1 MLCCWLKKNTA
12 SSCTVHKTDPI
23 NFLNLNLT
31 LGLNPFRNLDFMQ
44 LFYNPYLDKSV
55 SQFTFPEEESKHIIK
70 VLRKKTDD
78 ILHITNGKG
87 QLFEAKIMD
96 ANPKRCKAQVI
107 SKANKH
113 QGRYWFHLVVAPP
126 KSNDRYEWILEK
138 ATEIGVNEITPI
150 ICERSERKT
159 VKHERSEKVVQS
171 AMKQSLRS
179 YLPQLNEAIPFKDYL
194 QQDKKGLLFIAH
206 CADDERVDLKR
217 RVAPDSDIT
226 VLIGPEGDF
235 SDIEIKAAEDKGFLP
250 VSLGEARL
258 RTETAAIVACTTV
271 NNINNS

>member
-1 MLCCWLKKNTA
+1 
-12 SSCTVHKTDPI
+12 
-23 NFLNLNLT
+23 
-31 LGLNPFRNLDFMQ
+31 LGFGILYFSPMQ
-44 LFYNPYLDKSV
+44 LFYNPDLDNSV
-55 SQFTFPEEESKHIIK
+55 SQFTFPDNESKHIIK

-87 QLFEAKIMD
+87 QMFEAKIID

-107 SKANKH
+107 SNAKKH
-113 QGRYWFHLVVAPP
+113 RGMYWFHLVVAPP
-126 KSNDRYEWILEK
+126 KSNDRFEWFLEK

-159 VKHERSEKVVQS
+159 VKHERSEKIVQS

-179 YLPQLNEAIPFKDYL
+179 YLPRLNEAISFKDYL
-194 QQDKKGLLFIAH
+194 EKEHKGLLFIAH
-206 CADDERVDLKR
+206 CTDDEKVELKR
-217 RVAPDSDIT
+217 RVAPDHDIT

-235 SDIEIKAAEDKGFLP
+235 SDTEIKSALDKGFVG

-271 NNINNS
+271 NMINNG